1 MSREKQ
7 YWDFRVDVRNPH
19 VYPNYY
25 NTELNIP
32 GYYNTKEEKKP
43 VLRQGWGYEE
53 GHNLKCWNR
62 KNVPPGLRAN
72 FRMYDEVKRGDIIL
86 IPRIPKQG
94 TVTIAEATEDWK
106 DGYRFEIDPKQGDYG
121 HQFPAEYRTHFS
133 RRNKHVSEDV
143 ASTLKCRS
151 RFWNMSYHGEGI
163 ENLLRQEPADLINDQ
178 ESRDRYADAIRR
190 AIDSVGHDIEIKV
203 HKELA
208 KQFAGSGWE
217 DALVEGLKAL
227 FPHFQV
233 ERTGGQRGRERESEH
248 GTDILV
254 TMPSPL
260 ESVQYGIAIQVKD
273 WKGDFDFSN
282 IDGTIK
288 QIQKADG
295 GWPEAREGLRIVE
308 KIVIVTEAK
317 PHEGLKL
324 DEIERKGDTKILHS
338 DELKKLLRRMALVTA
353 ATMDE

>member
-7 YWDFRVDVRNPH
+7 YWGFRVDVRNPH
-19 VYPNYY
+19 AYPNYY

-62 KNVPPGLRAN
+62 ENVPPGLRAN

-86 IPRIPKQG
+86 IPRIPKWG

-178 ESRDRYADAIRR
+178 EPGDRYADAIRR
-190 AIDSVGHDIEIKV
+190 AMGSVDRDIETKV
-203 HKELA
+203 HEELA
-208 KQFAGSGWE
+208 GQFANEGWE
-217 DALVEGLKAL
+217 DVLVEGMKAL
-227 FPHFQV
+227 FPYFQV

-273 WKGDFDFSN
+273 WQGVSSN
-282 IDGTIK
+282 IDYAIK
-288 QIQKADG
+288 QIQKADK
-295 GWPEAREGLRIVE
+295 GWPEVREGLRIVE

-317 PHEGLKL
+317 LPEGLKPS
-324 DEIERKGDTKILHS
+324 EIERENGIKILHS
-338 DELKKLLRRMALVTA
+338 GKLKKLLRRMALVTA

>member
-7 YWDFRVDVRNPH
+7 YWGFRVDVSNPDA
-19 VYPNYY
+19 YPDYY
-25 NTELNIP
+25 NSELKN
-32 GYYNTKEEKKP
+32 G
-43 VLRQGWGYEE
+43 VLRQGWGYLED
-53 GHNLKCWNR
+53 HNLKCKNR
-62 KNVPPGLRAN
+62 ETAPRGLRAN

-86 IPRIPKQG
+86 IPRIPEWE
-94 TVTIAEATEDWK
+94 TVTIAEATEDWN
-106 DGYRFEIDPKQGDYG
+106 DGYRFEIDEGKGDYG
-121 HQFPAEYRTHFS
+121 HQFPAKFRAYFS
-133 RRNKHVSEDV
+133 RHNEHAKGDV

-151 RFWNMSYHGEGI
+151 RFWNMSDYGADI
-163 ENLLRQEPADLINDQ
+163 ENLLEQEPKNLTGDQ
-178 ESRDRYADAIRR
+178 ERSDRYVNSIRR
-190 AIDSVGHDIEIKV
+190 AMDLGDIETKV
-203 HKELA
+203 HSELA
-208 KQFAGSGWE
+208 SQLADVDWE
-217 DALVEGLKAL
+217 YALVEGLKVL

-273 WKGDFDFSN
+273 WKGDFVFSN

-288 QIQKADG
+288 QIQKADE